1 MKQQIRFCH
10 APDGVRIAY
19 ATTGT
24 GPPLIRVTNWL
35 THLNLDWESP
45 VWHHWFKA
53 LSQGQQLVRYDAR
66 GTGLSDR
73 KVDRLSLDAWIQDL
87 AAVVDAL
94 QIDRFPLLGLC
105 QGGAIA
111 VAYAARYPERVTRLV
126 LYDSY
131 VQGAFVQR
139 TQDPI
144 YPGDAR
150 VSQRTTLDKAR
161 EAEVL
166 AGMIEVGW
174 GREAAAFRQ
183 VFTNLLIP
191 GATTEQQ
198 RWFAELQRRTVS
210 PRTAAR
216 LWRLFH
222 TLDVRQL
229 APQVTAPTLVLHVR
243 GDRMVPFE
251 QGLELASLIPN
262 AHFAPL
268 EGRNHILRPDE
279 PAWPRFLSE
288 VRDFL
293 GTHMPQSSRG
303 DLPADFA
310 ALTPRECEVLDL
322 LARGLTN
329 SEIAEHLVI
338 SPKTVR
344 NHVTRVY
351 SKLQTDTRAQAVIL
365 AREAGFGQSQ
375 P

>member
-24 GPPLIRVTNWL
+24 GPPLVRVTNWL

-53 LSQGQQLVRYDAR
+53 LSQGHQLVRYDAR

-73 KVDRLSLDAWIQDL
+73 LVDTLSLDAWVQDL

-94 QIDRFPLLGLC
+94 QLDRFPLLGLC

-111 VAYAARYPERVTRLV
+111 IAYAARYPQRVTRLV

-131 VQGAFVQR
+131 VRGAFVQHAQHPEHNR
-139 TQDPI
+139 AAEDTSPE
-144 YPGDAR
+144 
-150 VSQRTTLDKAR
+150 KAR
-161 EAEVL
+161 EAEAL
-166 AGMIEVGW
+166 AEMIQVGW
-174 GREAAAFRQ
+174 GQEAAAFRQ

-210 PRTAAR
+210 ARTAAR

-222 TLDVRQL
+222 SLDVRQL
-229 APQVTAPTLVLHVR
+229 APQVTVPTLVLHVR

-251 QGLELASLIPN
+251 QGLELASLIPH
-262 AHFAPL
+262 ARFVPL
-268 EGRNHILRPDE
+268 EGKNHILRPDE
-279 PAWPRFLSE
+279 PAWTHFLSE
-288 VRDFL
+288 VQDFL
-293 GTHMPQSSRG
+293 GTPASASSG
-303 DLPADFA
+303 DELLADFA
-310 ALTPRECEVLDL
+310 ALTPREREVLDL
-322 LARGLTN
+322 LARGLAN
-329 SEIAEHLVI
+329 SEIVERLVI

-344 NHVTRVY
+344 NHVTRIY
-351 SKLQTDTRAQAVIL
+351 SKLQTDTRAQTVVL
-365 AREAGFGQSQ
+365 AREAGFGQNR